1 MVSLPKI
8 PPLRRG
14 RMKMTSKQSNSERD
28 PALDFT
34 KGALVLIMVF
44 YHWINYFIGPQWPYY
59 FYMRFLTP
67 SFIFITGF
75 MISHVYLA
83 KYDAADPR
91 LPIRLFVRG
100 LKLMAIF
107 MVLNVAR
114 MFIVP
119 VLHTGAIVENP
130 LDVGNIFTVFVSG
143 NLSVVSG
150 KLVSFSILVPI
161 SYLLMFSGA
170 LMLAYRF
177 FGYTFHVVCAI
188 LLLTSFGLELIGM
201 QSQNLE
207 FITIGMLGVV
217 TGFMPTA
224 AISDFVRHPYKLAF
238 VYACYTI
245 VITIWNVPFALLIVG
260 VLLSLMVIYRVG
272 ISGGGFGAIR
282 NEVSLLGKYSLFGYI
297 SQIAILQILSASS
310 HHLNLRVAVL
320 VISFIAAFVL
330 TIASVNLVDR
340 ARARQ
345 AKVDRL
351 YKAVFA

>member
-1 MVSLPKI
+1 
-8 PPLRRG
+8 
-14 RMKMTSKQSNSERD
+14 
-28 PALDFT
+28 
-34 KGALVLIMVF
+34 
-44 YHWINYFIGPQWPYY
+44 
-59 FYMRFLTP
+59 
-67 SFIFITGF
+67 
-75 MISHVYLA
+75 
-83 KYDAADPR
+83 
-91 LPIRLFVRG
+91 
-100 LKLMAIF
+100 
-107 MVLNVAR
+107 
-114 MFIVP
+114 
-119 VLHTGAIVENP
+119 
-130 LDVGNIFTVFVSG
+130 
-143 NLSVVSG
+143 
-150 KLVSFSILVPI
+150 
-161 SYLLMFSGA
+161 
-170 LMLAYRF
+170 MLAYRF